1 MLRSSFGDWEAAAMC
16 FRNDSHRLVYKPS
29 RSFVRKYA
37 ETLAIDDGLQDSAV
51 EVVPWLNKMIYAS
64 FIFSKSMMKLAGS
77 LKILKPILMLSLCE
91 NTKSVLIAAS
101 YILLKHREQVK
112 YTSEFPTVN
121 PKILLSGPA
130 GSEIYQEMLT
140 KALAKYFGA
149 KLLIFDSHSFLGE
162 RGVDTAD
169 MISFLLE
176 LSFHVTGEAYNMNTL
191 TDFQR
196 NVIKDLAD
204 LGLVKLQQGRKE
216 SWFIPTK
223 LATNLS
229 ISLSDLSSRKQFSC
243 KGNAWETKVPL
254 IAASKALRI
263 LRKRSRWIQ

>member
-1 MLRSSFGDWEAAAMC
+1 MALRAPLDGGHACYEVALEIGKLQLCASAMIHIVWYTNLRGVL
-16 FRNDSHRLVYKPS
+16 F
-29 RSFVRKYA
+29 
-37 ETLAIDDGLQDSAV
+37 
-51 EVVPWLNKMIYAS
+51 
-64 FIFSKSMMKLAGS
+64 MMKLAGS

-191 TDFQR
+191 TDIQR

-229 ISLSDLSSRKQFSC
+229 ISLSDLSSRKQTNVIVPVSGCFL
-243 KGNAWETKVPL
+243 KVG
-254 IAASKALRI
+254 KAISDLVN
-263 LRKRSRWIQ
+263 LRKIADIIQLLVTHFFKPPSAMSSWIPRSLFK